1 MVCAGTLVTMTSL
14 PHFFFLNLS
23 LDEEE
28 EISENES
35 RKVKKKKKS
44 KKNRE
49 GKGSKRRSRREVIL
63 ERAVVNVCTGIDLV
77 SPTNSRK

>member
-1 MVCAGTLVTMTSL
+1 MVTLT
-14 PHFFFLNLS
+14 FFFKT

-49 GKGSKRRSRREVIL
+49 GKGSKRRSRREVTL
-63 ERAVVNVCTGIDLV
+63 ERALVKVCTV
-77 SPTNSRK
+77 MNCAPSPPSNCISKKYP

>member
-1 MVCAGTLVTMTSL
+1 MVTLT
-14 PHFFFLNLS
+14 FLKTT
-23 LDEEE
+23 LDEVE

-49 GKGSKRRSRREVIL
+49 GKGSKRRSRREVTL
-63 ERAVVNVCTGIDLV
+63 ERALVKVCMVMNCAPFPPPNYI
-77 SPTNSRK
+77 SKKYP